1 MENVSSIPGAPGQGP
16 IPGATLN
23 APGKA
28 LTFLPSPVDVLRF
41 REDIG
46 FDADPVPL
54 HRHLAQTERF
64 TVLSGTL
71 EITLEDRILRLG
83 QGESLEV
90 PPGVLHTYAP
100 CGAEIGQAAA
110 ATLIEV
116 ELWPARHADHFFEV
130 IYGLTRERRLPPR
143 NLYDGIALMA
153 LAHRHRFIIG
163 RQPVWLMR
171 GVSSICA
178 LVAAIF
184 RINAWVPRFL
194 PRAPD
199 DRLP

>member
-1 MENVSSIPGAPGQGP
+1 MEIALLVPHAPEQFP

-28 LTFLPSPVDVLRF
+28 LTFLAAPPEILRF

-46 FDADPVPL
+46 LDADPVPL

-71 EITLEDRILRLG
+71 EITIADQIVRLG
-83 QGESLEV
+83 EGESLEV

-100 CGAEIGQAAA
+100 CGAEIGQAAT
-110 ATLIEV
+110 ATLVEV

-143 NLYDGIALMA
+143 NLRDAIALMA

-171 GVSSICA
+171 GVSGACA
-178 LVAAIF
+178 LIATLF
-184 RINAWVPRFL
+184 RINASAPRSSS
-194 PRAPD
+194 RAPID
-199 DRLP
+199 PLP

>member
-1 MENVSSIPGAPGQGP
+1 MESLSFSGAVRQSPT
-16 IPGATLN
+16 PGATLN

-28 LTFLPSPVDVLRF
+28 LTFLAAPPEILRF

-46 FDADPVPL
+46 LDADPVPL

-71 EITLEDRILRLG
+71 EITIADQIVRLG
-83 QGESLEV
+83 EGECLEV

-100 CGAEIGQAAA
+100 GGADIGQAVA

-116 ELWPARHADHFFEV
+116 ELWPAHHADHFFEV

-143 NLYDGIALMA
+143 NLRDGIALMA
-153 LAHRHRFIIG
+153 LAHRHRFITG

-171 GVSSICA
+171 GVSGVCA
-178 LVAAIF
+178 LVAAVF
-184 RINAWVPRFL
+184 RIDAWVPRFL
-194 PRAPD
+194 PRAPGD
-199 DRLP
+199 HLP

>member
-1 MENVSSIPGAPGQGP
+1 MESLSFSGAVRQSPTL
-16 IPGATLN
+16 GATLN

-28 LTFLPSPVDVLRF
+28 LTFLAAPPEILRF

-46 FDADPVPL
+46 LDADPVPL

-71 EITLEDRILRLG
+71 YITIEDQVVRLDEG
-83 QGESLEV
+83 DSLEV

-100 CGAEIGQAAA
+100 GSADIGQAVA

-116 ELWPARHADHFFEV
+116 ELWPAHHADHFFEV

-143 NLYDGIALMA
+143 NLRDGIALMA
-153 LAHRHRFIIG
+153 LAHRHRFITG

-171 GVSSICA
+171 GVSGVCA
-178 LVAAIF
+178 LVAAVFLID
-184 RINAWVPRFL
+184 AWVPRFL
-194 PRAPD
+194 PRAPGD
-199 DRLP
+199 HLP

>member
-1 MENVSSIPGAPGQGP
+1 MERVPLIPSTPGQTP
-16 IPGATLN
+16 IPGATLD

-28 LTFLPSPVDVLRF
+28 LTFLPAPADILRF

-64 TVLSGTL
+64 TVLAGTL
-71 EITLEDRILRLG
+71 EITIEKQIVRLG
-83 QGESLEV
+83 EGESLEV

-100 CGAEIGQAAA
+100 GGANLGEAAA

-116 ELWPARHADHFFEV
+116 ELWPARCADHFFEV
-130 IYGLTRERRLPPR
+130 IYGLSRERRLPPHSLR
-143 NLYDGIALMA
+143 DGIAIMA

-171 GVSSICA
+171 GISGACA
-178 LVAAIF
+178 LTATLF
-184 RINAWVPRFL
+184 RIDAWAPRFL
-194 PRAPD
+194 PQAPT

>member
-1 MENVSSIPGAPGQGP
+1 MEIVWPVPGAPGQIP
-16 IPGATLN
+16 TPGATLN

-28 LTFLPSPVDVLRF
+28 LTFLPAPAEILRF

-46 FDADPVPL
+46 LDADPVPL

-71 EITLEDRILRLG
+71 EITIADQIVRLG
-83 QGESLEV
+83 EGESLEV

-100 CGAEIGQAAA
+100 GSAEIGQAAA

-116 ELWPARHADHFFEV
+116 ELWPARHADQFFEV

-143 NLYDGIALMA
+143 NLRDGIALMA
-153 LAHRHRFIIG
+153 LAHRHCFIIG

-171 GVSSICA
+171 CISGVCA

-184 RINAWVPRFL
+184 RIDARAPRYL
-194 PRAPD
+194 PRAPA

>member
-1 MENVSSIPGAPGQGP
+1 MEIALLVPHAPEQIPT
-16 IPGATLN
+16 PGATLN

-28 LTFLPSPVDVLRF
+28 LTFLAASPEILRF

-71 EITLEDRILRLG
+71 EITIADQIVRLG
-83 QGESLEV
+83 EGESLEV

-100 CGAEIGQAAA
+100 GSAEIGQAAA

-143 NLYDGIALMA
+143 NLRDGIALMA
-153 LAHRHRFIIG
+153 LAHRHRFIFG

-171 GVSSICA
+171 GVSGVCA
-178 LVAAIF
+178 LIAAVF
-184 RINAWVPRFL
+184 RIDAWVPRFL
-194 PRAPD
+194 PRAPS